1 MPEEMR
7 WRRPGRVNGRFVV
20 RGIAVVVAAW
30 VRIGRE
36 RFGVKVVVSSTT
48 VVVWAC
54 GRRGRWGV
62 GVAPYILVDRVARRR
77 EVAEFVGVAAEPA
90 SFAAFWRESSSWVL
104 LLVDAMSVKGL

>member
-36 RFGVKVVVSSTT
+36 RFGVAVVVSSIA
-48 VVVWAC
+48 VVLWAC
-54 GRRGRWGV
+54 VRVWRRGV
-62 GVAPYILVDRVARRR
+62 VVAPYIVVD
-77 EVAEFVGVAAEPA
+77 
-90 SFAAFWRESSSWVL
+90 
-104 LLVDAMSVKGL
+104 